1 MKIAATAVLAFAA
14 TAAQLRTRYLR
25 AYTYR

>member
-1 MKIAATAVLAFAA
+1 MRIAATAALAFAA
-14 TAAQLRTRYLR
+14 TAAQLRTGYSR